1 MRAREEREPD
11 DPTAAT
17 SVLARE
23 EADEPDWRRQL
34 GRRLARFT
42 WRRLFIRLV
51 ALATCLVAVG
61 GIVISVSIYRQL
73 ARAQQD
79 AQTQIAEL
87 SASFDRI
94 GATLGTVS
102 DSASHAATSVD
113 DARSSLK
120 SASDTTRSTA
130 NTLDQ
135 TAGLIN
141 FSIYGVRPLAGVDQT
156 FRDQATQL
164 RMLAGQIDNT
174 GASLGQNASDLRA
187 ISTQVILI
195 SNDVNGVSQQLRQ
208 FAGYGTGPGAL
219 AQITNGTRLML
230 GWSIVMHLVL
240 FSVGIALYLLTL

>member
-11 DPTAAT
+11 DPTAT
-17 SVLARE
+17 TTVLARE
-23 EADEPDWRRQL
+23 RGDARGWRWRL
-34 GRRLARFT
+34 GLRLARFT

-51 ALATCLVAVG
+51 ALATCLVALG
-61 GIVISVSIYRQL
+61 GVVISIGIYRQID
-73 ARAQQD
+73 RAQQE
-79 AQTQIAEL
+79 AQTQIAAL
-87 SASFDRI
+87 SANFNRI

-164 RMLAGQIDNT
+164 RTLAGQIDNT
-174 GASLGQNASDLRA
+174 GASLGQNASDLRT

-195 SNDVNGVSQQLRQ
+195 SNDVSGVSQQLRQ
-208 FAGYGTGPGAL
+208 FAGYENGPGAL
-219 AQITNGTRLML
+219 TQIVNGTRLIL
-230 GWSIVMHLVL
+230 SWSIVIHLVL